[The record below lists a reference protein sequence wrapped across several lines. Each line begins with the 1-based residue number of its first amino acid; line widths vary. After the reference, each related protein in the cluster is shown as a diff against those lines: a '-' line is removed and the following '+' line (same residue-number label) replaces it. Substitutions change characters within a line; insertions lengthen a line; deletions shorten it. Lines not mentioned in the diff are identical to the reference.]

1 MGRNK
6 NPIESR
12 ETASGHRRGAMRY
25 LFSIIVSLA
34 ILSAYQHDAIAQAF
48 GDGAGGGTAGGSG
61 SGNAEQPAVGDDWR
75 IFISKTVTKGNF
87 GGLGAADSI
96 CMQEATN
103 AGLKGKWLAVLS
115 DETIAAKDRLQQLN
129 SGNEITGDIR
139 NMSPRRDLVAVGTLG
154 AQGLW
159 SGQLIAPVIYHA
171 DTTIFDKSL
180 MPRTVW
186 SGTNSLGFKSIASAH
201 CANWT
206 RTDER
211 AERGEVKM
219 IDSRWIM
226 FHGITQYPNFTDCNG
241 QGLIYCFGRTLD
253 PVNPP
258 ADTPTPTETPTYTA
272 TASST
277 NTPEFTATNTPTV
290 TPTDTYTRTPTDT
303 PTNTFTA
310 TLTITPVNTATNTPT
325 VTPTDTYTR
334 TPTDTPTNTF
344 TATLTITPVN
354 TATNTPTVTPT
365 DTYTRTPTDTP
376 TNTFTATL
384 TITPVNTATNTPTVT
399 PTDTY
404 TRTPTDTPT
413 NTFTATLTIT
423 PVNTATNT
431 PTVTPT
437 DTYTRTPTDTPTNT
451 FTATLTITPVN
462 TATNTPTVTPT
473 DTYTRTPT
481 DTPTNTFTAT
491 ATNTPVNKATNTAT
505 VTPTDTF
512 TRTPTDTP
520 TNTFTATATITPVNT
535 ATNTP
540 TVTPTDTY
548 TRTPTDTPTSTFTAT
563 PSNTPVDTA
572 TNTPTVTPTNTFTL
586 TASPT
591 QTHSP
596 TVTPNPTD
604 TPVPTETPAP
614 PVAWAGNQE
623 LVIFISKDGFNLNTA
638 YNGIT
643 GGIPAANEFCKIQAG
658 DAGLDSLSA
667 TWRAVLSA
675 SHQNAR
681 DLTGRSVNSAPIY
694 NTQGEIVAISRA
706 QLWDRSS
713 NLQNAVRY
721 DQYGTS
727 HVAPIASGSDETG
740 VFVPEACADWKDRSG
755 ALGSGQGISD
765 SVTKSWITDQ
775 KSSSCD
781 SPYIYCL
788 GIRPPA
794 TSTPSATPTDTPT
807 HTPTE
812 TATAS
817 ATPSLTPEN
826 TPSNTETPTPEP
838 TPPDNTTTPSATPT
852 STHTPTFTPTKP
864 PSDTPSSS
872 SQRPPSTPDKGGD
885 ESTSIPLTP
894 PELVTTKPIPDSS
907 IGGEILI
914 GGKPLVGAL
923 IYIPE
928 LVEVLVSDKN
938 GFFSLVGVE
947 PRGVKVTLKVRSTLL
962 PKGGFDIP
970 SRAGLFSQIRPNE
983 LANYNPRRCKEV
995 DKILPIYNA
1004 ANNLRFMYRSAV
1016 KDQKILSIKNT
1027 KTENQVPRGRALK
1040 RTYYHGSF
1048 YMDLSARLPD
1058 RQVVCSSQTTNCV
1071 RVDLTDI
1078 LRRLKSTV
1086 YHVRRESLLFNRALR
1101 TQSMRQ
1107 EKDSV
1112 AVVRKIRNKS
1122 DSLTRAIV
1130 KLPRYTYQCK

>member
-1 MGRNK
+1 
-6 NPIESR
+6 
-12 ETASGHRRGAMRY
+12 MRY
-25 LFSIIVSLA
+25 VLSILVTLSMLFSQSYPDAVAQSL
-34 ILSAYQHDAIAQAF
+34 
-48 GDGAGGGTAGGSG
+48 GDGAGGGADGGSG
-61 SGNAEQPAVGDDWR
+61 GGNAEQPALGDDWR

-87 GGLGAADSI
+87 GSLVAADSI

-115 DETIAAKDRLQQLN
+115 DETIAAKDRLQHLN
-129 SGNEITGDIR
+129 SGNEITGEIR
-139 NMSPRRDLVAVGTLG
+139 NMGPSRDLVAVGTLG

-159 SGQLIAPVIYHA
+159 SGQLIAPIIYHA
-171 DTTIFDKSL
+171 DSFVFDKSS

-186 SGTNSLGFKSIASAH
+186 SGTDSQGHKSPADVH

-206 RTDER
+206 STDAR
-211 AERGEVKM
+211 AQRGEVG
-219 IDSRWIM
+219 DTNSRWIM
-226 FHGITQYPNFTDCNG
+226 VHVITQYANYTDCNQ
-241 QGLIYCFGRTLD
+241 QGLIYCFGRTID
-253 PVNPP
+253 PFTPP
-258 ADTPTPTETPTYTA
+258 TETATPTETPTYTVTA
-272 TASST
+272 TPT
-277 NTPEFTATNTPTV
+277 NTPEDTPTNTPTV
-290 TPTDTYTRTPTDT
+290 TPTDTYTLTPTDT

-310 TLTITPVNTATNTPT
+310 TPTNTPEDTPTNTPT
-325 VTPTDTYTR
+325 VTPTDTYTL

-344 TATLTITPVN
+344 TATPTNTPED
-354 TATNTPTVTPT
+354 TATNTP
-365 DTYTRTPTDTP
+365 
-376 TNTFTATL
+376 
-384 TITPVNTATNTPTVT
+384 
-399 PTDTY
+399 
-404 TRTPTDTPT
+404 
-413 NTFTATLTIT
+413 
-423 PVNTATNT
+423 
-431 PTVTPT
+431 
-437 DTYTRTPTDTPTNT
+437 
-451 FTATLTITPVN
+451 
-462 TATNTPTVTPT
+462 
-473 DTYTRTPT
+473 
-481 DTPTNTFTAT
+481 
-491 ATNTPVNKATNTAT
+491 T

-520 TNTFTATATITPVNT
+520 TNTFTATATNTPVNTATNTPTVTPTDTYTLTPTDTPVDTATNTPTVTPTDTFTRTPTDTPTNTFTATATNTPVNT

-614 PVAWAGNQE
+614 PVAWAGDQE
-623 LVIFISKDGFNLNTA
+623 LMIFISKDGFNLNTT

-643 GGIPAANEFCKIQAG
+643 GGIAAANEFCKIQAG

-694 NTQGEIVAISRA
+694 NTQGDVVAINRA

-740 VFVPEACADWKDRSG
+740 VLVSEACADWKDRSG

-765 SVTKSWITDQ
+765 SVTKSWITDH
-775 KSSSCD
+775 KGSSCD

-794 TSTPSATPTDTPT
+794 TATPTNTPT

-826 TPSNTETPTPEP
+826 TPTNTETLTPEP
-838 TPPDNTTTPSATPT
+838 TPPDNTATPSATPT
-852 STHTPTFTPTKP
+852 STHTPTFTPTQL
-864 PSDTPSSS
+864 PSDTPPSSS
-872 SQRPPSTPDKGGD
+872 LRPQPTPDKGGD
-885 ESTSIPLTP
+885 DTASVPLTP

-907 IGGEILI
+907 IGGEILV

-928 LVEVLVSDKN
+928 LVEVLISDKN
-938 GFFSLVGVE
+938 GFFSLVGIE
-947 PRGVKVTLKVRSTLL
+947 PRGTKVTLKVRSTLL
-962 PKGGFDIP
+962 AKGGFDIP
-970 SRAGLFSQIRPNE
+970 SRAGVFSQIKPKE
-983 LANYNPRRCKEV
+983 LVNYNPRRCKEE

-1016 KDQKILSIKNT
+1016 RDQKILSIKST
-1027 KTENQVPRGRALK
+1027 KSEGKVPRGRALR

-1048 YMDLSARLPD
+1048 YMDLSAMLPD
-1058 RQVVCSSQTTNCV
+1058 RQLVCPSKTTNCV
-1071 RVDLTDI
+1071 RVDLADT

-1086 YHVRRESLLFNRALR
+1086 YNVRRESLLFNRALR
-1101 TQSMRQ
+1101 TQSFRP
-1107 EKDSV
+1107 ESDSV
-1112 AVVRKIRNKS
+1112 AVVRKIRSKS
-1122 DSLTRAIV
+1122 DSLARAIV
-1130 KLPRYTYQCK
+1130 KLPRFTFHCK